1 MNRSLYILL
10 GYLLLP
16 LAILR
21 LLIKSIRSPD
31 YSKRILERIGIVVD
45 LPVPVIWIH
54 CVSVG
59 EFRAATVLIDRLI
72 TNYPDHR
79 VLVTTTTVTGSRAVA
94 DTYNQKVLHFYFPFD
109 VPIIVNRYIKKIKP
123 SVCVLLETEIW
134 PNLIHSLHK
143 KNVPVVLVNARMSER
158 SLKRYKKFSKKLS
171 LQTLNK
177 LSLIAAQNNN
187 SMNRFIEL
195 GAKPK
200 IVINTGNIKFDQK
213 HSTNEYITK
222 QISAFKYKRDVVV
235 FSSTRKG
242 EEAQII
248 KSYLKYQDSIN
259 NALLVII
266 PRHPE
271 RFDEVYKL
279 ANKHKLGIT
288 RRSSNNP
295 SPENTILLGDSMGEM
310 MSYFDV
316 SDIVFVGGS
325 LSNTGGQNM
334 LEPAALSKPIIFG
347 PSVFNFAEI
356 SSSLL
361 SIGGAVQVQNS
372 DELFETVIRLLENK
386 KERQELGKNA
396 YQFLLDQ
403 QGATDRIQEQLRGLF

>member
-200 IVINTGNIKFDQK
+200 IVINSGNIKFDQK

-248 KSYLKYQDSIN
+248 KSYLKYQGSIN

-295 SPENTILLGDSMGEM
+295 SPKNTILLGDSMGEM

>member
-200 IVINTGNIKFDQK
+200 IVINSGNIKFDQK

-248 KSYLKYQDSIN
+248 KSYLKYQGSIN

-403 QGATDRIQEQLRGLF
+403 QGATDRIQEQLRDLF

>member
-248 KSYLKYQDSIN
+248 KSYLKYQGSIN

-295 SPENTILLGDSMGEM
+295 SPKNTILLGDSMGEM

>member
-200 IVINTGNIKFDQK
+200 IVINSGNIKFDQK

-248 KSYLKYQDSIN
+248 KSYLKYQGSIN

-295 SPENTILLGDSMGEM
+295 SPKNTILLGDSMGEM

-403 QGATDRIQEQLRGLF
+403 QGATDRIQEQLRDLF

>member
-295 SPENTILLGDSMGEM
+295 SPKNTILLGDSMGEM

>member
-109 VPIIVNRYIKKIKP
+109 VPIIVNSYIKKIKP

-361 SIGGAVQVQNS
+361 SKGGAVQVQNS
-372 DELFETVIRLLENK
+372 DELFQTIIRLLENK

-403 QGATDRIQEQLRGLF
+403 QGATDRIQEQLSDLF

>member
-200 IVINTGNIKFDQK
+200 IVIN
-213 HSTNEYITK
+213 
-222 QISAFKYKRDVVV
+222 
-235 FSSTRKG
+235 
-242 EEAQII
+242 
-248 KSYLKYQDSIN
+248 
-259 NALLVII
+259 
-266 PRHPE
+266 
-271 RFDEVYKL
+271 
-279 ANKHKLGIT
+279 
-288 RRSSNNP
+288 
-295 SPENTILLGDSMGEM
+295 
-310 MSYFDV
+310 
-316 SDIVFVGGS
+316 
-325 LSNTGGQNM
+325 
-334 LEPAALSKPIIFG
+334 
-347 PSVFNFAEI
+347 
-356 SSSLL
+356 
-361 SIGGAVQVQNS
+361 
-372 DELFETVIRLLENK
+372 
-386 KERQELGKNA
+386 
-396 YQFLLDQ
+396 
-403 QGATDRIQEQLRGLF
+403 

>member
-248 KSYLKYQDSIN
+248 KSYLKYQGSIN

-295 SPENTILLGDSMGEM
+295 SPKNTILLGDSMGEM

-403 QGATDRIQEQLRGLF
+403 QGATDRIQEQLRDLF

>member
-21 LLIKSIRSPD
+21 LLIKSIKSPD

-109 VPIIVNRYIKKIKP
+109 VPIIVNSYIKKIKP

-361 SIGGAVQVQNS
+361 SKGGAVQVQNS
-372 DELFETVIRLLENK
+372 DELFQTIIRLLENK

-403 QGATDRIQEQLRGLF
+403 QGATDRIQEQLSDLF